1 MVGHKSQRGGRLY
14 NIRIYTRTTHPVRQ
28 RLLHVTHGV
37 CSARSFVAACLLSGG
52 ITSSERCI
60 SRGMEEINK
69 ISITV
74 CGDGGCGMSHLQLD
88 VYNATVVA
96 RTKRAMYAIC

>member
-1 MVGHKSQRGGRLY
+1 
-14 NIRIYTRTTHPVRQ
+14 
-28 RLLHVTHGV
+28 
-37 CSARSFVAACLLSGG
+37 
-52 ITSSERCI
+52 
-60 SRGMEEINK
+60 MEEINK